1 MGVKAGLFISCQDWS
16 LWQPLPPSQICAPT
30 RPYLPFQVG
39 SGSAITDTIN
49 QYSAISRKGERK
61 WKITKSIAANHA
73 VPKSTV
79 LRSANS
85 VSGGKARPILFRLK
99 ALVTA
104 ILVGLCV
111 PLTPSVAQAPLV
123 TEQMRLS
130 VMTPKQIAYEQVMIQ
145 WKSEREYKCL
155 VELVHRES
163 RWNPLA
169 HNKSSGA
176 FGLFQF
182 LPSTWG
188 NYKFPYKP
196 KDASIQITAGLRY
209 IYKRYDTPCEAWSF
223 WQSNARKGNPWY

>member
-1 MGVKAGLFISCQDWS
+1 VIS
-16 LWQPLPPSQICAPT
+16 LIFTKTGHYGYPLYLARSAPPT

-49 QYSAISRKGERK
+49 EYSAISQKGERK
-61 WKITKSIAANHA
+61 WKIRTLIAANHVA
-73 VPKSTV
+73 YKSTV
-79 LRSANS
+79 LRSANTA
-85 VSGGKARPILFRLK
+85 SGGRTKPIALRLK
-99 ALVTA
+99 VLVTA
-104 ILVGLCV
+104 ILVGLCI
-111 PLTPSVAQAPLV
+111 PLTPSVAQAPIL
-123 TEQMRLS
+123 TEERRLS
-130 VMTPKQIAYEQVMIQ
+130 IMSPKQIAYERVMIQ

-155 VELVHRES
+155 VELIYRES

-188 NYKFPYKP
+188 NYKFPFKP

-209 IYKRYDTPCEAWSF
+209 IHKRYDTPCEAWDF

>member
-1 MGVKAGLFISCQDWS
+1 VCS
-16 LWQPLPPSQICAPT
+16 LIRTKTGHNGYPYRLARSAPST

-39 SGSAITDTIN
+39 SSSAITDTIN
-49 QYSAISRKGERK
+49 EYSAISQKGERK
-61 WKITKSIAANHA
+61 WKIRTLIAANHVA
-73 VPKSTV
+73 YKSTV
-79 LRSANS
+79 LRSANTA
-85 VSGGKARPILFRLK
+85 SGGKAKPIVLRLK
-99 ALVTA
+99 VLVTA
-104 ILVGLCV
+104 ILVGLCI
-111 PLTPSVAQAPLV
+111 PLTPSVAQAPIV

-130 VMTPKQIAYEQVMIQ
+130 VMSPKQIAYERVMIQ

-155 VELVHRES
+155 VELIHRES

-209 IYKRYDTPCEAWSF
+209 IYKRYDTPCEAWDF